1 MHWQTLILLRFGVP
15 RKATRPRDR
24 AVLPAAMPKR
34 EVTALALPR
43 LGLTVWRQIE
53 HPTVEAPRA
62 FLIFIFYLLSSLSC
76 NRAFSQFLRPL
87 MTRRDQMEQSDSSAS
102 GSSVRSGRPAS
113 SVGFAYQARL
123 LERGTAHTGSLSRSG
138 SVSTINSLTTG
149 NSTSTP
155 ATIPRRWTPTH
166 RIGSSIDAVRGK
178 WEERVRAEA
187 VSEEKDLPSTLS
199 ESPALDSRPSRA
211 LSHRFPISSSSET
224 SPPLS
229 RVRTSSDADVFQTP
243 AYLKRHTIPA
253 PIIASPLSPN
263 ATGVTVTNPDPPRTS
278 VYSSPTD
285 TAYRIRLPPS
295 TPSPSISSIS
305 GPLAVLDERRID
317 SQPAL
322 TSARSRARTV
332 DDVPPKSAGPS
343 TTARQDESPPWRIS
357 PSRNV
362 LPNSRRIRPTSVY
375 EDLLTNPAQSSS
387 SPREPPSARPRD
399 LPLSGVGNLLP
410 QVSAFQ
416 PNPTPSSVMHPTPY
430 KSSYMSSKKASSYG
444 ENLITGQKLGRHLPR
459 IASGDADDDW
469 VADDDTRIQR
479 EEEEARNERQKW
491 REQRL
496 ERRAAIK
503 HRGSRETMT
512 SNTANPDGV
521 AGIPG
526 RLKLSRDIVPSTPT
540 SSLPTTR
547 FTRGL
552 WADTQRH
559 LIQAYEYLCHVGE
572 AQQWIEGCLG
582 EELGFGVVDMEES
595 LRNGVVL
602 AKLVRVFQGEA
613 VVRRIYEAPKL
624 DFRHSDN
631 INYLFNFVRHVG
643 LPEVRII
650 LLVSTQQLNPEQS
663 FIFELTDLYE
673 KKNLPKVIY
682 CIHALRYIIV

>member
-1 MHWQTLILLRFGVP
+1 MI
-15 RKATRPRDR
+15 
-24 AVLPAAMPKR
+24 
-34 EVTALALPR
+34 
-43 LGLTVWRQIE
+43 
-53 HPTVEAPRA
+53 
-62 FLIFIFYLLSSLSC
+62 
-76 NRAFSQFLRPL
+76 
-87 MTRRDQMEQSDSSAS
+87 RRDQMEQSDSS
-102 GSSVRSGRPAS
+102 SSSSPVRSGRPAS

-123 LERGTAHTGSLSRSG
+123 LERGSTHAGSLSRSG

-155 ATIPRRWTPTH
+155 SIIPRRPTH
-166 RIGSSIDAVRGK
+166 RIGSSIDGVRGK
-178 WEERVRAEA
+178 WEERIRAEAEA
-187 VSEEKDLPSTLS
+187 VSDEKDLPSTPD
-199 ESPALDSRPSRA
+199 ESHAPDTRPSRT
-211 LSHRFPISSSSET
+211 LSHRFPVSSSSET

-229 RVRTSSDADVFQTP
+229 RVRTSSDADVLYSPT
-243 AYLKRHTIPA
+243 YLKRHTIPA

-278 VYSSPTD
+278 VDTSPPAD

-295 TPSPSISSIS
+295 TPSRSISSVS
-305 GPLAVLDERRID
+305 GPLPAFEERRID
-317 SQPAL
+317 SQPAP
-322 TSARSRARTV
+322 TTARSRARTV
-332 DDVPPKSAGPS
+332 DDVPSNAAGSSA
-343 TTARQDESPPWRIS
+343 TAQQDELPSWSIS
-357 PSRNV
+357 PSRNN
-362 LPNSRRIRPTSVY
+362 LPNPRRIRPTSVY
-375 EDLLTNPAQSSS
+375 EDLLTNAGHSDLGKSPS
-387 SPREPPSARPRD
+387 SPREPSTSRRRD

-410 QVSAFQ
+410 QVGAFQ
-416 PNPTPSSVMHPTPY
+416 SSPAPSSAMHPPPY
-430 KSSYMSSKKASSYG
+430 RSSYMSSKKASTYG
-444 ENLITGQKLGRHLPR
+444 KDLIVGQRLGHHLPR

-469 VADDDTRIQR
+469 VADNDARIQR

-503 HRGSRETMT
+503 HRGARETLT
-512 SNTANPDGV
+512 PITANPDDV

-547 FTRGL
+547 LTRGL

-602 AKLVRVFQGEA
+602 AKLVKIFQGEA

-631 INYLFNFVRHVG
+631 INYFFNFVRHVG
-643 LPEVRII
+643 LPEVGTTP
-650 LLVSTQQLNPEQS
+650 LVLFQHLNPEQS

-673 KKNLPKVIY
+673 KKNLPKAIY
-682 CIHALRYIIV
+682 CIHALRYTSVLASWVALTHRRLHTVTSSLVVV

>member
-1 MHWQTLILLRFGVP
+1 MI
-15 RKATRPRDR
+15 
-24 AVLPAAMPKR
+24 
-34 EVTALALPR
+34 
-43 LGLTVWRQIE
+43 
-53 HPTVEAPRA
+53 
-62 FLIFIFYLLSSLSC
+62 
-76 NRAFSQFLRPL
+76 
-87 MTRRDQMEQSDSSAS
+87 RRDQMEQSDSSAS
-102 GSSVRSGRPAS
+102 SSPTRSGRPAS

-155 ATIPRRWTPTH
+155 STISRRWTPTH

-187 VSEEKDLPSTLS
+187 VSEEKDLPSPPD
-199 ESPALDSRPSRA
+199 EPHALDSRPSRT
-211 LSHRFPISSSSET
+211 LSNRFPISSSSET
-224 SPPLS
+224 SLPLS
-229 RVRTSSDADVFQTP
+229 QVQTSSDADVLRTP
-243 AYLKRHTIPA
+243 AYLKRHSIPA

-278 VYSSPTD
+278 VNASSLTD

-295 TPSPSISSIS
+295 KLSPSISSVS
-305 GPLAVLDERRID
+305 GPLAVLAERRID
-317 SQPAL
+317 SPTTL
-322 TSARSRARTV
+322 ARSRARTV
-332 DDVPPKSAGPS
+332 DDVPSKAAGSSA
-343 TTARQDESPPWRIS
+343 TLQEESPPWRVS
-357 PSRNV
+357 PPRNG

-375 EDLLTNPAQSSS
+375 EDLLTNTDHADPSQSSS
-387 SPREPPSARPRD
+387 SPREPSTARAR
-399 LPLSGVGNLLP
+399 PLSGVGNLLP
-410 QVSAFQ
+410 QVGAFQ
-416 PNPTPSSVMHPTPY
+416 SSPAPPSVMHPTPY
-430 KSSYMSSKKASSYG
+430 KSSYMSNKKASTYS
-444 ENLITGQKLGRHLPR
+444 EKLIVGQKLGRHLPR

-479 EEEEARNERQKW
+479 EEEEARNERQKL

-496 ERRAAIK
+496 GRRSAIK
-503 HRGSRETMT
+503 HRGSRETLT
-512 SNTANPDGV
+512 SNTANPGGV

-526 RLKLSRDIVPSTPT
+526 RLKLSRGVVPSTPT

-547 FTRGL
+547 LTRGL

-602 AKLVRVFQGEA
+602 AKLVRVFQGGA
-613 VVRRIYEAPKL
+613 VVRKIYEAPKL

-631 INYLFNFVRHVG
+631 INYFFNFVRHVG
-643 LPEVRII
+643 LPEVRDT
-650 LLVSTQQLNPEQS
+650 LLVSPFNT
-663 FIFELTDLYE
+663 
-673 KKNLPKVIY
+673 
-682 CIHALRYIIV
+682 